1 MTIRNG
7 KTEVPAEAFVRE
19 WMLSGSRDEV
29 AARTGL
35 SRSHCQSR
43 ASMLRKAGVPLKVM
57 ANQRTIAK
65 RLAGLG
71 ELAGTGSEHPP
82 GPGGDDEARERY
94 ALLERRMM
102 EAAERGDETLADAL
116 RDAMDSIWYRMSD
129 EDHSR
134 LNGRG
139 NVSLATPSSDSS
151 ASSERGEK

>member
-19 WMLSGSRDEV
+19 WVLSGSLDEV

-65 RLAGLG
+65 RLAGWVEGRRSAG
-71 ELAGTGSEHPP
+71 ERPP
-82 GPGGDDEARERY
+82 GLGRHQER
-94 ALLERRMM
+94 AGRVAAFDRRMM
-102 EAAERGDETLADAL
+102 EAA
-116 RDAMDSIWYRMSD
+116 
-129 EDHSR
+129 
-134 LNGRG
+134 
-139 NVSLATPSSDSS
+139 
-151 ASSERGEK
+151 